1 MQRTV
6 VMPRKIQTSTVKPKV
21 GLSPAT
27 ERDSDMHGAKMNGT
41 LWGLGLYQT
50 FTRSFCHL
58 LLKVATK
65 ELTAHRE
72 LFAV

>member
-1 MQRTV
+1 
-6 VMPRKIQTSTVKPKV
+6 MPRKIQTSTVKPKV

-27 ERDSDMHGAKMNGT
+27 ERGSDMHGAKTNGT
-41 LWGLGLYQT
+41 LWGWGLYQV
-50 FTRSFCHL
+50 FLSFF

>member
-1 MQRTV
+1 MEESSDAQKYPHVYCKT
-6 VMPRKIQTSTVKPKV
+6 KV
-21 GLSPAT
+21 GISPVT
-27 ERDSDMHGAKMNGT
+27 ERFSCSRSEGEWKHGAGV
-41 LWGLGLYQT
+41 

-65 ELTAHRE
+65 EMTAHRE